1 MSYETKVKQALDICL
16 HKNYFKGNDKET
28 AIVMYSGGMDSVSL
42 LWNLLEH
49 TEQDIH
55 VHSIHIDNSEGRV
68 KAEAKAI
75 ENTINYMR
83 KNQRPFE
90 FSSSVYSWK
99 AKYPGGKDMVLAL
112 FQAMRVASGLGKTF
126 NIVYTGDY
134 NIFRDE
140 GAEAQGVLNA
150 LCTTRRVKPI
160 WLAPFE
166 HMTYNSVERSK
177 GIYLSMPEELREMYW
192 SCRHPTDALDG
203 FIVCGNCH
211 ACDRQKAMQESLKK
225 DLTND

>member
-16 HKNYFKGNDKET
+16 NKNYFKGNKNET
-28 AIVMYSGGMDSVSL
+28 AIMMYSGGMDSVSL

-68 KAEAKAI
+68 KAEAEAVK
-75 ENTINYMR
+75 NTINYM
-83 KNQRPFE
+83 KEHQRPFE
-90 FSSSVYSWK
+90 FSSSVYSLK
-99 AKYPGGKDMVLAL
+99 MKYPGGKDMTLAL
-112 FQAMRVASGLGKTF
+112 FQAMRAASGLGKAF

-134 NIFRDE
+134 NIGRDE

-150 LCTTRRVKPI
+150 LSTTRRVKPI

-177 GIYLSMPEELREMYW
+177 GIYLSMPEYLRNNYW
-192 SCRHPTDALDG
+192 SCRKPTELLSG
-203 FIVCGNCH
+203 FVVCGECH
-211 ACDRQKAMQESLKK
+211 ACERQEAMQKSL
-225 DLTND
+225 TTA

>member
-1 MSYETKVKQALDICL
+1 MSYDTKVKQALDICL
-16 HKNYFKGNDKET
+16 RKNYFKGDKNET

-49 TEQDIH
+49 TDQNLH
-55 VHSIHIDNSEGRV
+55 VHSIHIDNSEGRCR
-68 KAEAKAI
+68 AEAEAI
-75 ENTINYMR
+75 LKTINYMK

-90 FSSSVYSWK
+90 FSSSVYSWQS
-99 AKYPGGKDMVLAL
+99 KYPGGKDMVLAL
-112 FQAMRVASGLGKTF
+112 FQSMRVASGLGKSF

-166 HMTYNSVERSK
+166 HMTFTSVERSK
-177 GIYLSMPEELREMYW
+177 GIYFSMPEELREMYW
-192 SCRHPTDALDG
+192 SCRKPTEVMNG
-203 FIVCGNCH
+203 FVVCGECH
-211 ACDRQKAMQESLKK
+211 ACERQKLMQESIQK
-225 DLTND
+225 DLTTD

>member
-16 HKNYFKGNDKET
+16 NKNYFKGNKNES

-49 TEQDIH
+49 TEQDLH

-68 KAEAKAI
+68 KAEAEAVR
-75 ENTINYMR
+75 ETINYM
-83 KNQRPFE
+83 KKHQRPFE
-90 FSSSVYSWK
+90 FSSSVYSMK
-99 AKYPGGKDMVLAL
+99 MKYPGGKDMTLAL
-112 FQAMRVASGLGKTF
+112 FQAMRASSGLGKSF
-126 NIVYTGDY
+126 NVVYTGDY
-134 NIFRDE
+134 NIGREE

-150 LCTTRRVKPI
+150 LCTTRRAKPI

-192 SCRHPTDALDG
+192 SCRHPTELLSG
-203 FIVCGNCH
+203 FVVCGECH
-211 ACDRQKAMQESLKK
+211 ACERQEAMRKSL
-225 DLTND
+225 TTV

>member
-1 MSYETKVKQALDICL
+1 VSYDTKVKQALDICL
-16 HKNYFKGNDKET
+16 RKNYFKGDKNET

-49 TEQDIH
+49 TDQDLH
-55 VHSIHIDNSEGRV
+55 VHSIHIDNSEGRCR
-68 KAEAKAI
+68 AEAEAI
-75 ENTINYMR
+75 LKTINYMK

-90 FSSSVYSWK
+90 FSSSVYSWQS
-99 AKYPGGKDMVLAL
+99 KYPGGKDMVLAL
-112 FQAMRVASGLGKTF
+112 FQAMRVASGLGKSF

-166 HMTYNSVERSK
+166 HMTFTSVERSK
-177 GIYLSMPEELREMYW
+177 GIYFSMPEELREMYW
-192 SCRHPTDALDG
+192 SCRKPTEVMNG
-203 FIVCGNCH
+203 FVVCGECH
-211 ACDRQKAMQESLKK
+211 ACERQKLMQESIQK
-225 DLTND
+225 DLTTD

>member
-16 HKNYFKGNDKET
+16 NKNYFKGTEKET

-55 VHSIHIDNSEGRV
+55 VHSIHIDNSEGRG
-68 KAEAKAI
+68 KAEAEAI
-75 ENTINYMR
+75 RKTINYM
-83 KNQRPFE
+83 KKHQRPFE

-99 AKYPGGKDMVLAL
+99 SKYPGGKDMVLAL
-112 FQAMRVASGLGKTF
+112 FQAMRAASGLGKSF

-134 NIFRDE
+134 NIGRDE

-150 LCTTRRVKPI
+150 LCTTRRVKPL

-177 GIYLSMPEELREMYW
+177 GIYLSIPEYLRESYW
-192 SCRHPTDALDG
+192 SCRKPTELFSG
-203 FIVCGNCH
+203 FVVCGECH
-211 ACDRQKAMQESLKK
+211 ACERQEDMQKSL
-225 DLTND
+225 TFE

>member
-16 HKNYFKGNDKET
+16 NKNYFKGNKNET
-28 AIVMYSGGMDSVSL
+28 AIMMYSGGMDSVSL

-68 KAEAKAI
+68 KAEAEAVK
-75 ENTINYMR
+75 NTINYM
-83 KNQRPFE
+83 KEHQRPFE
-90 FSSSVYSWK
+90 FSSSVYSLK
-99 AKYPGGKDMVLAL
+99 MKYPGGKDMTLAL
-112 FQAMRVASGLGKTF
+112 FQAMRAASGLGKAF

-134 NIFRDE
+134 NIGRDE

-150 LCTTRRVKPI
+150 LSTTRRVKPI

-177 GIYLSMPEELREMYW
+177 GIYLSMPEYLRNNYW
-192 SCRHPTDALDG
+192 SCRKPTELLSG
-203 FIVCGNCH
+203 FVVCGECH
-211 ACDRQKAMQESLKK
+211 ACERQETMQKN
-225 DLTND
+225 LTTA

>member
-16 HKNYFKGNDKET
+16 NKNYFKGNKSES

-68 KAEAKAI
+68 KAEAEAVR
-75 ENTINYMR
+75 ETINYM
-83 KNQRPFE
+83 KKHQRPFE
-90 FSSSVYSWK
+90 FSSSVYSMK
-99 AKYPGGKDMVLAL
+99 MKNPGGKDMTLAL
-112 FQAMRVASGLGKTF
+112 FQAMRASSGLGKSF

-134 NIFRDE
+134 NIGREE

-150 LCTTRRVKPI
+150 LCTTRRNKPV

-192 SCRHPTDALDG
+192 SCRHPTELLSG
-203 FIVCGNCH
+203 FVVCGKCH
-211 ACDRQKAMQESLKK
+211 ACERQEAMQK
-225 DLTND
+225 DLTSV

>member
-1 MSYETKVKQALDICL
+1 MSYDTKVKQALDICL
-16 HKNYFKGNDKET
+16 RKNYFKGDKNET

-49 TEQDIH
+49 TDQDLH
-55 VHSIHIDNSEGRV
+55 VHSIHIDNSEGRCR
-68 KAEAKAI
+68 AEAEAI
-75 ENTINYMR
+75 LKTINYMK

-90 FSSSVYSWK
+90 FSSSVYSWQS
-99 AKYPGGKDMVLAL
+99 KYPGGKDMVLAL
-112 FQAMRVASGLGKTF
+112 FQAMRVASGLGKSF

-166 HMTYNSVERSK
+166 HMTFTSVERSK
-177 GIYLSMPEELREMYW
+177 GIYFSMPEELREMYW
-192 SCRHPTDALDG
+192 SCRKPTEVMNG
-203 FIVCGNCH
+203 FVVCGECH
-211 ACDRQKAMQESLKK
+211 ACERQKLMQESIQK
-225 DLTND
+225 DLTTD